1 MRSMSV
7 GQHVASPRPGQFLVA
22 PIVEQ
27 AIMQPVPVHR
37 GELVSQR
44 LIQVLNNSLVIL
56 HALLDA
62 P

>member
-1 MRSMSV
+1 
-7 GQHVASPRPGQFLVA
+7 
-22 PIVEQ
+22 
-27 AIMQPVPVHR
+27 MQPVPVHR